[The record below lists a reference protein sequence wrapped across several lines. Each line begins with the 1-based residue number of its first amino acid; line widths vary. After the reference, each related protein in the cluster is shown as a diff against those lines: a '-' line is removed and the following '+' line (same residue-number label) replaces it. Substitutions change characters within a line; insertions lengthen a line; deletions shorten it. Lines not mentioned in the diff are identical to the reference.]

1 MSASASA
8 ARGCGGGEGEGGA
21 DDDDDMSVAARLDM
35 NGAAREE
42 IGEREGDEVTAKER
56 VWALQRRAWAASWRV
71 FVTVVRAVET
81 RALARTS

>member
-1 MSASASA
+1 
-8 ARGCGGGEGEGGA
+8 
-21 DDDDDMSVAARLDM
+21 M